1 MSPGAIS
8 IRNVMAVTTSLTSLD
23 DTLKHLLEG
32 LEAVPVRERP
42 IGETLGRISAGL
54 TAPGPLPVNAVAMID
69 GWAVRSLDIVGASSY
84 SPVAL
89 IASPIWV
96 ECGQSLPDGRD
107 SVIEPQSID
116 QQGSF
121 FQVVAEARPGQGAR
135 RAGEEIAA
143 SSLII
148 KSAQTIR
155 PLDLLIATRL
165 GLHSLPVRV
174 PHLQLVNVAHEDGQL
189 STAQYIAHLAD
200 QAGAAVT
207 STKASRTA
215 SAIASALNTMETDLI
230 VTGGGTGAG
239 KTDATVDALQN
250 VGVHA
255 IHGSAMMPGQTA
267 ATGRKGSV
275 PVIALPGMLEDALA
289 GWWTLV
295 LPVLDRLTARQR
307 LRVARPLARKIASA
321 PGVTDV
327 VLLTREEDAWLPLSV
342 GELPLRALARADAWM
357 LAPGNSEGLPAGA
370 LCRAYPLGEDIYHD
384 DSYEVFAVSIDQEQ
398 FLTVLSREDALE
410 RFEAAVFPRRPAIE
424 QRALTDAIGYALAH
438 DVVAPID
445 VPPFDRSNVD
455 GFAVRSADVKET
467 TSDRPVRLTLN
478 DEVIACGV
486 APQLIVKPGTATPIA
501 TGGPVPRG
509 ADAVVMI
516 EHTQPE
522 GASAIHIDRTASP
535 GQFVS
540 YAGSDIAR
548 GEALL
553 RAGTMIGSRE
563 IGMLAACGIEQ
574 ISIVRKPKVAILST
588 GDELVEPGQSLRP
601 AAIYDT
607 NGPIVSAAVSENG
620 GVPWFAGSFPDDE
633 ATHEAGMRS
642 ALAESDMLVL
652 SGGTSKGAGDVSH
665 SIVSRLGHPGV
676 IAHGVALKPGKPL
689 CLAVC
694 DGKPVVILPGF
705 PTSAMFTFHDMIV
718 PVLRKMAGLPPRADG
733 KVHSRLPVRIASY

>member
-1 MSPGAIS
+1 
-8 IRNVMAVTTSLTSLD
+8 MAVTTSLTSLD

-96 ECGQSLPDGRD
+96 ECGQSLPDGCD

-230 VTGGGTGAG
+230 VTVGGTGAG

-255 IHGSAMMPGQTA
+255 IHGIAMMPGQTA

-357 LAPGNSEGLPAGA
+357 LVPGNSEGLPAGA
-370 LCRAYPLGEDIYHD
+370 LCRAYPLGEDI
-384 DSYEVFAVSIDQEQ
+384 
-398 FLTVLSREDALE
+398 
-410 RFEAAVFPRRPAIE
+410 
-424 QRALTDAIGYALAH
+424 
-438 DVVAPID
+438 
-445 VPPFDRSNVD
+445 
-455 GFAVRSADVKET
+455 
-467 TSDRPVRLTLN
+467 
-478 DEVIACGV
+478 
-486 APQLIVKPGTATPIA
+486 
-501 TGGPVPRG
+501 
-509 ADAVVMI
+509 
-516 EHTQPE
+516 
-522 GASAIHIDRTASP
+522 
-535 GQFVS
+535 
-540 YAGSDIAR
+540 
-548 GEALL
+548 
-553 RAGTMIGSRE
+553 
-563 IGMLAACGIEQ
+563 
-574 ISIVRKPKVAILST
+574 
-588 GDELVEPGQSLRP
+588 
-601 AAIYDT
+601 
-607 NGPIVSAAVSENG
+607 
-620 GVPWFAGSFPDDE
+620 
-633 ATHEAGMRS
+633 
-642 ALAESDMLVL
+642 
-652 SGGTSKGAGDVSH
+652 
-665 SIVSRLGHPGV
+665 
-676 IAHGVALKPGKPL
+676 
-689 CLAVC
+689 
-694 DGKPVVILPGF
+694 
-705 PTSAMFTFHDMIV
+705 
-718 PVLRKMAGLPPRADG
+718 
-733 KVHSRLPVRIASY
+733 